1 MPMGATCTI
10 VLSQKQ
16 TGEIESKIMSKAT
29 TLYSGYGAKG
39 YFGANS
45 LGIKIFLFCL
55 LASYVSLDYDW
66 QLGL

>member
-39 YFGANS
+39 YFGRIRLVS
-45 LGIKIFLFCL
+45 TILFCL
-55 LASYVSLDYDW
+55 LASYVSLDYYW